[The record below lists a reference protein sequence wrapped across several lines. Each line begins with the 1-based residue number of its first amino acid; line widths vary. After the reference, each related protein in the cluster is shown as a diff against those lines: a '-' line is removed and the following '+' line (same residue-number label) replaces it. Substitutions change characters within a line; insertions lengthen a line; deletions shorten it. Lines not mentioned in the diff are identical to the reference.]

1 MTDLASA
8 QAALDAYSQAL
19 QTLVGAVGP
28 AVVRVQATGQRG
40 HRGRHRGG
48 HWRHGRAR
56 SDHGSGVVIDA
67 EAGHIVTSFH
77 VVRGTEE
84 VLVHRSDATP
94 LRGEV
99 IGADADIDLAV
110 IKVEPSG
117 LTAAA
122 WGDSDALH
130 QGSLVL
136 ALGNP
141 DGDTV
146 VVTSGIVSALNR
158 ALRGPSGRLM
168 EGLIQ
173 TDTIFNPGMS
183 GGPLVNS
190 AGQIVGINTASLVE
204 AQGINLAISSNAA
217 RKLTQDL
224 IKHGRVQR
232 PRLGIAGERQRLYE
246 GLVKHHQLSQTH
258 GVYLHEVIEGSA
270 AAKGDVRAG
279 DILISADG
287 NVIEGLDDLHRVLT
301 SKQYGETLT
310 LRLLRDLDLIET
322 TVTLTPPESGT
333 V

>member
-28 AVVRVQATGQRG
+28 AVVRVQATGQQG
-40 HRGRHRGG
+40 HRGGRHGG

-67 EAGHIVTSFH
+67 EAGHIATSFH
-77 VVRGTEE
+77 VVRNAEE
-84 VLVHRSDATP
+84 VLVHRTDGTP

-110 IKVEPSG
+110 IKVEPDG
-117 LTAAA
+117 LSAAA
-122 WGDSDALH
+122 WGDSDALRL
-130 QGSLVL
+130 GSLVL

-158 ALRGPSGRLM
+158 ALRGPAGRLM

-190 AGQIVGINTASLVE
+190 AGHVVGINTASLVE
-204 AQGINLAISSNAA
+204 AQGINLAISSKTA
-217 RKLTQDL
+217 RKLAQDL
-224 IKHGRVQR
+224 ILHGRVQR
-232 PRLGIAGERQRLYE
+232 PRLGIAGERQRLYD
-246 GLVKHHQLSQTH
+246 GLVKHHSLEQTH
-258 GVYLHEVIEGSA
+258 GVFLHEVVDSSPA
-270 AAKGDVRAG
+270 AAAGVRKG
-279 DILISADG
+279 DILIGADG
-287 NVIEGLDDLHRVLT
+287 DVVEGLDDLHRILT
-301 SKQYGETLT
+301 GKQYGETMT